1 MPADEI
7 GEAFIRVIF
16 RYIVSFVVEIL
27 WDLVS
32 FYIGLSVEN
41 WSPLVNNQE
50 GIPPRLKK

>member
-16 RYIVSFVVEIL
+16 RHIVSFVVEIL

-32 FYIGLSVEN
+32 FYIGLSVVK
-41 WSPLVNNQE
+41 LITL
-50 GIPPRLKK
+50 GK